1 MSSVCSSPRR
11 LVANGPNEEARGN
24 GGRGWRAKAE
34 AILLQAPMYWI
45 ACRATPCTGKNEGG
59 GEGQLK
65 PKICSPL
72 CLKGLSRPLLL
83 MLSRICLERGRSCPQ
98 LQHLC
103 VWPANHSPRGM
114 HAEPFCL
121 PVAHC
126 ASCATAF
133 SPPLS
138 PSLSVATRISMSY
151 ATSSPPLTWSKLLV
165 SSKTGRG
172 LSPSDPLSSSARY
185 LSSVNADS
193 LTLSVVGGSLEA
205 HRESAQIS

>member
-1 MSSVCSSPRR
+1 MAVE
-11 LVANGPNEEARGN
+11 V
-24 GGRGWRAKAE
+24 
-34 AILLQAPMYWI
+34 
-45 ACRATPCTGKNEGG
+45 
-59 GEGQLK
+59 GEPKLK
-65 PKICSPL
+65 PFCCRLPCI
-72 CLKGLSRPLLL
+72 GSRAAPHHA
-83 MLSRICLERGRSCPQ
+83 RQKRRRGRRAIEAEDLFPALPQ
-98 LQHLC
+98 RTFSASASDVEPHLSGKGSLLP
-103 VWPANHSPRGM
+103 PAAAPLRLACQSLAPRDACGTI
-114 HAEPFCL
+114 L
-121 PVAHC
+121 PAGC
-126 ASCATAF
+126 ASRAAAF